1 MDLIYT
7 DASRIEQGVLKNY
20 DVDFDTTG
28 NKDFQISVGI
38 TNNVLKGGFLWYIEG
53 TEYGGKVD
61 KEKIITESSEI
72 HYTGRNARGLL
83 YSKVIE
89 PPKGSDYLVLSGTL
103 QEVITGLISNAGYDD
118 LFVVDASTIN
128 VSNYKFDRYI
138 KLYDGIVKLLATYG
152 KIPMFTFKEG
162 KIHIGVYEP
171 VDYTDENEFTQD
183 DVQFIITKSYSD
195 VNHLICLG
203 QGELKDRTVIHLYTD
218 KEGNIS
224 TQQTFVGEDEV
235 VEIYENTNAA
245 SYDELL
251 KEGTERLKE
260 LKNADSFEVTVP
272 DMELKIGDI
281 IGGLETTTNTYVARE
296 IVNVIAKINESNI
309 DLEYKVG
316 EDNTKRKE
324 SPNSGGSSSSSSS
337 GGGVYNLP
345 PATEETLGGIKVGNG
360 LDIEEDGLLNVKD
373 GTFALKDHTHS
384 SYANQNAFSN
394 VKVGNTTIAADTT
407 TDTLTIAAGSNVTI
421 TPDATND
428 KLTIS
433 ASHPT
438 ISKSADTTS
447 TASPTAGGT
456 FTAVDSVTTDANGHV
471 TKVNTK
477 TVTMPTSEFEEYS
490 PSDFAEKNHTHNYAG
505 SSSAGGSATSAVK
518 LHTARTLQ
526 TNLESTSSASF
537 DGSENVSVGVKGVLP
552 VSNGGTGQTTA
563 NAAANEFLESLETQ
577 GDTLS
582 TRDYYVGRNSDGG
595 FYKQTMSTLWGL
607 MKGLIKSSL
616 GLTASSY
623 DGKAARAI
631 ADESGRVIKETYALK
646 KYYGASTVNVG
657 RKADSTV
664 GENSF
669 AFGID
674 AEASEA
680 YSVAIGS
687 GVSATDI
694 GDCAIGGGSS
704 ASGGHSFAQGWGA
717 SASGGFSRSMGHWTT
732 AAHDY
737 QTAIGSW
744 NDNKSTNVFEVGYG
758 TKETPQ
764 NVFEVD
770 SSGNAIA
777 LTDVQTSNGV
787 SLVNVSEKVDAL
799 KVDSA
804 LSTTSTNPVQ
814 NKVVSNSL
822 NTFGKTFTKSASGQ
836 SISAGTLTTYGG
848 ITPTL
853 TGRYL
858 IQIAITPAT
867 AYNGRIRT
875 LFNSMYAEVQGIG
888 NSNVTH
894 VITVTHK
901 LNANTTYNLGVFLNT
916 ANTFSYSVTAV
927 YLGVGV

>member
-20 DVDFDTTG
+20 EVDFDTTG
-28 NKDFQISVGI
+28 NMDFQISVGI

-83 YSKVIE
+83 CSKVIE

-118 LFVVDASTIN
+118 LFVADASTIN

-260 LKNADSFEVTVP
+260 LKNADSFEVTIP

-360 LDIEEDGLLNVKD
+360 LDIEEDGLLNVD
-373 GTFALKDHTHS
+373 IV
-384 SYANQNAFSN
+384 QE
-394 VKVGNTTIAADTT
+394 
-407 TDTLTIAAGSNVTI
+407 TI
-421 TPDATND
+421 TN
-428 KLTIS
+428 I
-433 ASHPT
+433 
-438 ISKSADTTS
+438 
-447 TASPTAGGT
+447 
-456 FTAVDSVTTDANGHV
+456 
-471 TKVNTK
+471 
-477 TVTMPTSEFEEYS
+477 
-490 PSDFAEKNHTHNYAG
+490 
-505 SSSAGGSATSAVK
+505 
-518 LHTARTLQ
+518 Q
-526 TNLESTSSASF
+526 
-537 DGSENVSVGVKGVLP
+537 
-552 VSNGGTGQTTA
+552 
-563 NAAANEFLESLETQ
+563 
-577 GDTLS
+577 
-582 TRDYYVGRNSDGG
+582 
-595 FYKQTMSTLWGL
+595 
-607 MKGLIKSSL
+607 
-616 GLTASSY
+616 
-623 DGKAARAI
+623 
-631 ADESGRVIKETYALK
+631 
-646 KYYGASTVNVG
+646 
-657 RKADSTV
+657 
-664 GENSF
+664 
-669 AFGID
+669 ID
-674 AEASEA
+674 A
-680 YSVAIGS
+680 I
-687 GVSATDI
+687 
-694 GDCAIGGGSS
+694 C
-704 ASGGHSFAQGWGA
+704 
-717 SASGGFSRSMGHWTT
+717 
-732 AAHDY
+732 
-737 QTAIGSW
+737 
-744 NDNKSTNVFEVGYG
+744 K
-758 TKETPQ
+758 
-764 NVFEVD
+764 
-770 SSGNAIA
+770 
-777 LTDVQTSNGV
+777 
-787 SLVNVSEKVDAL
+787 
-799 KVDSA
+799 
-804 LSTTSTNPVQ
+804 
-814 NKVVSNSL
+814 
-822 NTFGKTFTKSASGQ
+822 
-836 SISAGTLTTYGG
+836 
-848 ITPTL
+848 
-853 TGRYL
+853 
-858 IQIAITPAT
+858 
-867 AYNGRIRT
+867 
-875 LFNSMYAEVQGIG
+875 
-888 NSNVTH
+888 
-894 VITVTHK
+894 
-901 LNANTTYNLGVFLNT
+901 
-916 ANTFSYSVTAV
+916 
-927 YLGVGV
+927 